1 MKQGS
6 RNYHNFEDMMSEN
19 GIVRHLCDIKISVI
33 SFRKKV
39 VDPASATVVCCLH
52 LESNEVP
59 RFIQRLA
66 QTKRNF
72 LPVQGYINPTT
83 RSPA

>member
-39 VDPASATVVCCLH
+39 VASATVVCCLH
-52 LESNEVP
+52 SESNEVP

-72 LPVQGYINPTT
+72 LPVQVYINPTT
-83 RSPA
+83 RSRA